1 MKRLKTQKINKI
13 NNYKKLN
20 KMKKLTFLVVMLA
33 FLANVSM
40 AQNKERVNAF
50 NYNKNAQGYIT
61 TAEQLNK
68 QNRAEKA
75 AKQMGFAKIELQ
87 KAKTSIDLAAEHEE
101 TKNEARTWHYYG
113 IVYYKI
119 AAYPEFNDLDPEAL
133 DKSLNAFIKIIELD
147 PAYANDR
154 QNMYDI
160 YQHIQSITSN
170 YFNKGAVAYENGEYK
185 EAIDCYLSAYKSN
198 LVIGQPD
205 NEALLI
211 AAQIALYNAKEY
223 EMVVEI
229 CGQLLANQY
238 ESAKVYQYL
247 AVANSQMGNDEEM
260 VKYFNEGRAKFPED
274 ENLINEQINAY
285 LRLGRE
291 AEIVDQIEAMAVKQ
305 TTNPIYYFILGTIY
319 GNQESTLYNID
330 SALGYYQKALELDP
344 NHVDSYINIGS
355 MYIDKSAALYNAANE
370 LGFDRESQK
379 KYDIMVA
386 EAKGYDEQALPYVE
400 KAYEMVP
407 DDAAIRQALR
417 TLYVRLK
424 MMDKA
429 KALETA
435 E

>member
-1 MKRLKTQKINKI
+1 
-13 NNYKKLN
+13 
-20 KMKKLTFLVVMLA
+20 MKKLTFLVVMLA

-119 AAYPEFNDLDPEAL
+119 AAYPEFHDLDPEAL
-133 DKSLNAFIKIIELD
+133 DKSFAAFAKIPALD
-147 PAYANDR
+147 PEYANDR
-154 QNMYDI
+154 QNMFDI

-170 YFNKGAVAYENGEYK
+170 YFNRGAVAYENGEYA
-185 EAIDCYLSAYKSN
+185 EAIKCYLAAYNSM
-198 LVIGQPD
+198 LVIGQQD

-223 EMVVEI
+223 EKTVEI
-229 CGQLLANQY
+229 CNQLLAAQH
-238 ESAKVYQYL
+238 ESPKVYQFL
-247 AVANSQMGNDEEM
+247 AVAYSQIGNDEEM
-260 VKYFNEGRAKFPED
+260 LKYINEGRAKFPED
-274 ENLINEQINAY
+274 DNLVNEQINAY
-285 LRLGRE
+285 LKLKRE
-291 AEIVDQIEAMAVKQ
+291 AEIIDQIKEMANKNNENSVYCL
-305 TTNPIYYFILGTIY
+305 IIGTIY
-319 GNQESTLYNID
+319 SNQESELYNVD
-330 SALGYYQKALELDP
+330 SALVYYNRAIEVNPTDE
-344 NHVDSYINIGS
+344 NAYINVGS
-355 MYIDKSAALYNAANE
+355 MYIDKSAALINKANE
-370 LGFDRESQK
+370 LPLDKFKE
-379 KYDIMVA
+379 YDELIA
-386 EAKGYDEQALPYVE
+386 EARVFDEKALPYVE
-400 KAYEMVP
+400 KAYELVP
-407 DDAAIRQALR
+407 GDDAIKQALR

-429 KALETA
+429 RALESA

>member
-1 MKRLKTQKINKI
+1 
-13 NNYKKLN
+13 
-20 KMKKLTFLVVMLA
+20 MKKLTFLVVMLA
-33 FLANVSM
+33 FFANVSM

-68 QNRAEKA
+68 QNRVEKA

-147 PAYANDR
+147 PEYANDR
-154 QNMYDI
+154 QNMFDI

-170 YFNKGAVAYENGEYK
+170 YFNRGAVAYENGEYAD
-185 EAIDCYLSAYKSN
+185 AIKCYLAAYNSM
-198 LVIGQPD
+198 LVIGQQD

-223 EMVVEI
+223 EKVIEI
-229 CGQLLANQY
+229 CNQLLAAQH
-238 ESAKVYQYL
+238 ESPKVYQYL

-260 VKYFNEGRAKFPED
+260 LKYINEGRAKFPED
-274 ENLINEQINAY
+274 DNLVNEQINAY
-285 LRLGRE
+285 LKLKRE
-291 AEIVDQIEAMAVKQ
+291 AEIIDQIKEMANKNSENSVYCL
-305 TTNPIYYFILGTIY
+305 IIGTIY
-319 GNQESTLYNID
+319 SNQESELYNVD
-330 SALGYYQKALELDP
+330 SALVYYNRAIEVNPTDE
-344 NHVDSYINIGS
+344 NAYINVGS
-355 MYIDKSAALYNAANE
+355 MYIDKSAALINKANE
-370 LGFDRESQK
+370 LPLDKFKE
-379 KYDIMVA
+379 YDELIA
-386 EAKGYDEQALPYVE
+386 EARVFDEKALPYVE
-400 KAYEMVP
+400 KAYELVP
-407 DDAAIRQALR
+407 GDDAIKQALR

-429 KALETA
+429 RALESA

>member
-1 MKRLKTQKINKI
+1 
-13 NNYKKLN
+13 
-20 KMKKLTFLVVMLA
+20 MKKVTLLVVMLA
-33 FLANVSM
+33 FFANISM

-61 TAEQLNK
+61 IAEQLSK
-68 QNRAEKA
+68 QNRVDKA
-75 AKQMGFAKIELQ
+75 QKQMGFAKIELG
-87 KAKTSIDLAAEHEE
+87 KAKASIDLAANHDE

-119 AAYPEFNDLDPEAL
+119 AAYPEFNDLDPDAL

-154 QNMYDI
+154 QNMFDI

-185 EAIDCYLSAYKSN
+185 EAIECYMSAYKSN
-198 LVIGQPD
+198 LVIGQQD

-223 EMVVEI
+223 EMTVEI
-229 CGQLLANQY
+229 CNQLLASQY
-238 ESAKVYQYL
+238 ESPKVYQYL
-247 AVANSQMGNDEEM
+247 AVANGQLGNNEDM
-260 VKYFNEGRAKFPED
+260 VKYINEGRAKFPED
-274 ENLINEQINAY
+274 ESLINEQINAY
-285 LRLGRE
+285 LKLQRE
-291 AEIVDQIEAMAVKQ
+291 AEIVDQIEEMAAKQ
-305 TTNPIYYFILGTIY
+305 TSNPIYYFILGTIY
-319 GNQESTLYNID
+319 GNSESTLYNID

-386 EAKGYDEQALPYVE
+386 EAKGFDEKALPYVE
-400 KAYEMVP
+400 KAYELVP
-407 DDAAIRQALR
+407 GDDAIRQALR

-429 KALETA
+429 KALEA
-435 E
+435 SAQ

>member
-1 MKRLKTQKINKI
+1 
-13 NNYKKLN
+13 
-20 KMKKLTFLVVMLA
+20 MKKLTFLVVMLA

-119 AAYPEFNDLDPEAL
+119 AAYPEFHDLDPEAL
-133 DKSLNAFIKIIELD
+133 DKSFEAFAKIPALD
-147 PAYANDR
+147 PEYANDR
-154 QNMYDI
+154 QNMFDI

-170 YFNKGAVAYENGEYK
+170 YFNKGAVAYENGEYA
-185 EAIDCYLSAYKSN
+185 EAIKCYLAAYNSM
-198 LVIGQPD
+198 LVIGQQD

-223 EMVVEI
+223 EKTIEI
-229 CGQLLANQY
+229 CNQLLAAQH
-238 ESAKVYQYL
+238 ESPKVYQYL
-247 AVANSQMGNDEEM
+247 AVAYSQMGNDEEM
-260 VKYFNEGRAKFPED
+260 LKYINEGRAKFPED
-274 ENLINEQINAY
+274 DNLVNEQINAY
-285 LRLGRE
+285 LKLKRE
-291 AEIVDQIEAMAVKQ
+291 AEIIDQIKEMANKNSENSVYCL
-305 TTNPIYYFILGTIY
+305 IIGTIY
-319 GNQESTLYNID
+319 SNQESELYNVD
-330 SALGYYQKALELDP
+330 SALVYYNRAIEVNPTDE
-344 NHVDSYINIGS
+344 NAYINVGS
-355 MYIDKSAALYNAANE
+355 MYIDKSAALINKANE
-370 LGFDRESQK
+370 LPLDKFKE
-379 KYDIMVA
+379 YDELIA
-386 EAKGYDEQALPYVE
+386 EARVFDEKALPYVE
-400 KAYEMVP
+400 KAYELVP
-407 DDAAIRQALR
+407 GDDAIKQALR

-429 KALETA
+429 RALESA

>member
-1 MKRLKTQKINKI
+1 
-13 NNYKKLN
+13 
-20 KMKKLTFLVVMLA
+20 MKKVTLLVVMLA
-33 FLANVSM
+33 FFANISM

-61 TAEQLNK
+61 IAEQLSK
-68 QNRAEKA
+68 QNRADKA
-75 AKQMGFAKIELQ
+75 AKQMGFAKIELG
-87 KAKTSIDLAAEHEE
+87 KAKASIDLAANHDE

-119 AAYPEFNDLDPEAL
+119 AAYPEFNDLDPDAL
-133 DKSLNAFIKIIELD
+133 NKSLNAFIKIIELD

-154 QNMYDI
+154 QNLFDI

-185 EAIDCYLSAYKSN
+185 EAIECYKSAYKSN
-198 LVIGQPD
+198 SVIGQQD

-223 EMVVEI
+223 ELAVEI
-229 CGQLLANQY
+229 CNQLLANQY
-238 ESAKVYQYL
+238 ESPKVYQYL
-247 AVANSQMGNDEEM
+247 AVANGQLGNDEDM
-260 VKYFNEGRAKFPED
+260 VKYINEGRAKFPED
-274 ENLINEQINAY
+274 ESLINEQINAY
-285 LRLGRE
+285 LKLQRE
-291 AEIVDQIEAMAVKQ
+291 AEIVDQIEEMAAKQ
-305 TTNPIYYFILGTIY
+305 TSNPIYYFILGTIY
-319 GNQESTLYNID
+319 GNSESTLYNID

-370 LGFDRESQK
+370 LGFDKESLK

-386 EAKGYDEQALPYVE
+386 EAKAFDEKALPYVE
-400 KAYEMVP
+400 KAYELVP
-407 DDAAIRQALR
+407 GDDAIKQALR

-435 E
+435 AQ

>member
-1 MKRLKTQKINKI
+1 
-13 NNYKKLN
+13 
-20 KMKKLTFLVVMLA
+20 MKKLTFLVVMLA

-119 AAYPEFNDLDPEAL
+119 AAYPEFHDLDPEAL
-133 DKSLNAFIKIIELD
+133 DKSFAAFAKIPALD
-147 PAYANDR
+147 PEYANDR
-154 QNMYDI
+154 QNMFDI

-170 YFNKGAVAYENGEYK
+170 YFNRGAVAYENGEYA
-185 EAIDCYLSAYKSN
+185 EAIKCYLAAYNSM
-198 LVIGQPD
+198 LVIGQQD

-223 EMVVEI
+223 EKTVEI
-229 CGQLLANQY
+229 CKQLLAAQH
-238 ESAKVYQYL
+238 ESPKVYQYL
-247 AVANSQMGNDEEM
+247 AVAYSQMGNDEEM
-260 VKYFNEGRAKFPED
+260 LKYINEGRAKFPED
-274 ENLINEQINAY
+274 DNLVNEQINAY
-285 LRLGRE
+285 LKLKRE
-291 AEIVDQIEAMAVKQ
+291 AEIIDQIKEMANKNSENSVYCL
-305 TTNPIYYFILGTIY
+305 IIGTIY
-319 GNQESTLYNID
+319 SNQESELYNVD
-330 SALGYYQKALELDP
+330 SALVYYNRAIEVNPTDE
-344 NHVDSYINIGS
+344 NAYINVGS
-355 MYIDKSAALYNAANE
+355 MYIDKSAALINKANE
-370 LGFDRESQK
+370 LPLDKFKE
-379 KYDIMVA
+379 YDELIA
-386 EAKGYDEQALPYVE
+386 EARVFDEKALPYVE
-400 KAYEMVP
+400 KAYELVP
-407 DDAAIRQALR
+407 GDDAIKQALR

-429 KALETA
+429 RALESA

>member
-1 MKRLKTQKINKI
+1 
-13 NNYKKLN
+13 
-20 KMKKLTFLVVMLA
+20 MKKLTFLVVMLA
-33 FLANVSM
+33 FIANVSM

-119 AAYPEFNDLDPEAL
+119 AAYPEFHDLDPEAL
-133 DKSLNAFIKIIELD
+133 DKSFTAFAKIPALD
-147 PAYANDR
+147 PEYANDR
-154 QNMYDI
+154 QNMFDI

-170 YFNKGAVAYENGEYK
+170 YFNRGAVAYENGEYAD
-185 EAIDCYLSAYKSN
+185 AIKCYLAAYNSM
-198 LVIGQPD
+198 LVIGQQD

-223 EMVVEI
+223 EKTVEI
-229 CGQLLANQY
+229 CNQLLAAQH
-238 ESAKVYQYL
+238 ESPKVYQYL
-247 AVANSQMGNDEEM
+247 AVAYNQMGNDEEM
-260 VKYFNEGRAKFPED
+260 LKYINEGRAKFPED
-274 ENLINEQINAY
+274 DNLVNEQINAY
-285 LRLGRE
+285 LKLKRE
-291 AEIVDQIEAMAVKQ
+291 AEIIDQIKEMANKNSENSVYCL
-305 TTNPIYYFILGTIY
+305 IIGTIY
-319 GNQESTLYNID
+319 SNQESELYNVD
-330 SALGYYQKALELDP
+330 SALVYYNRAIEVNPTDE
-344 NHVDSYINIGS
+344 NAYINVGS
-355 MYIDKSAALYNAANE
+355 MYIDKSAALINKANE
-370 LGFDRESQK
+370 LPLDKFKE
-379 KYDIMVA
+379 YDELIA
-386 EAKGYDEQALPYVE
+386 EARVFDEKALPYVE
-400 KAYEMVP
+400 KAYELVP
-407 DDAAIRQALR
+407 GDDAIKQALR

-429 KALETA
+429 RALESA

>member
-1 MKRLKTQKINKI
+1 
-13 NNYKKLN
+13 
-20 KMKKLTFLVVMLA
+20 MKKLTFLVVMLA
-33 FLANVSM
+33 FFANVSM

-68 QNRAEKA
+68 QNRVEKA

-147 PAYANDR
+147 PEYANDR
-154 QNMYDI
+154 QNMFDI

-170 YFNKGAVAYENGEYK
+170 YFNRGAVAYENGEYVD
-185 EAIDCYLSAYKSN
+185 AIKCYLAAYNSM
-198 LVIGQPD
+198 LVIGQQD

-223 EMVVEI
+223 EKVIEI
-229 CGQLLANQY
+229 CNQLLAAQH
-238 ESAKVYQYL
+238 ESPKVYQYL

-260 VKYFNEGRAKFPED
+260 LKYINEGRAKFPED
-274 ENLINEQINAY
+274 DNLVNEQINAY
-285 LRLGRE
+285 LKLKRE
-291 AEIVDQIEAMAVKQ
+291 AEIIDQIKEMANKNSENSVYCL
-305 TTNPIYYFILGTIY
+305 IIGTIY
-319 GNQESTLYNID
+319 SNQESELYNVD
-330 SALGYYQKALELDP
+330 SALVYYNRAIEVNPTDE
-344 NHVDSYINIGS
+344 NAYINVGS
-355 MYIDKSAALYNAANE
+355 MYIDKSAALINKANE
-370 LGFDRESQK
+370 LPLDKFKE
-379 KYDIMVA
+379 YDALIA
-386 EAKGYDEQALPYVE
+386 EARVFDEKALPYVE
-400 KAYEMVP
+400 KAYELVP
-407 DDAAIRQALR
+407 GDDAIKQALR

-429 KALETA
+429 RALESA

>member
-1 MKRLKTQKINKI
+1 
-13 NNYKKLN
+13 
-20 KMKKLTFLVVMLA
+20 MKKLTLLVVMLA
-33 FLANVSM
+33 FFANISI

-61 TAEQLNK
+61 IAEQLSK
-68 QNRAEKA
+68 QNKVDKA
-75 AKQMGFAKIELQ
+75 QKQMGFAKIELG
-87 KAKTSIDLAAEHEE
+87 KAKAAIELAAEHEE

-119 AAYPEFNDLDPEAL
+119 AAYPEFNDLDPDAL
-133 DKSLNAFIKIIELD
+133 EKSLNAFIKIIELD

-154 QNMYDI
+154 QNLFDI

-185 EAIDCYLSAYKSN
+185 EAIACYMSAYKSN
-198 LVIGQPD
+198 LVIGQQD

-229 CGQLLANQY
+229 CNQLLASQY
-238 ESAKVYQYL
+238 ETPKVYQYL
-247 AVANSQMGNDEEM
+247 AVANGQLGNDEDM
-260 VKYFNEGRAKFPED
+260 VKYINEGRAKFPED
-274 ENLINEQINAY
+274 ESLINEQINAY
-285 LRLGRE
+285 LKLQRE
-291 AEIVDQIEAMAVKQ
+291 AEIVDQIEEMAAKQ
-305 TTNPIYYFILGTIY
+305 TSNPIYYFILGTIY
-319 GNQESTLYNID
+319 GNSESTLYNID

-386 EAKGYDEQALPYVE
+386 EAKSFDEKALPYVE
-400 KAYEMVP
+400 KAYELVP
-407 DDAAIRQALR
+407 GDDAIRQALR

-429 KALETA
+429 KALEA
-435 E
+435 SAQ

>member
-1 MKRLKTQKINKI
+1 
-13 NNYKKLN
+13 
-20 KMKKLTFLVVMLA
+20 MKKMTFLVVMLA

-68 QNRAEKA
+68 QNRTEKA

-147 PAYANDR
+147 PEYANDR
-154 QNMYDI
+154 QNMFDI

-170 YFNKGAVAYENGEYK
+170 YFNRGAVAYENGEYA
-185 EAIDCYLSAYKSN
+185 EAIKCYLAAYNSM
-198 LVIGQPD
+198 LVIGQQD

-223 EMVVEI
+223 EKTVEI
-229 CGQLLANQY
+229 CNQLLAAQH
-238 ESAKVYQYL
+238 ESPKVYQYL
-247 AVANSQMGNDEEM
+247 AVAYSQMGNDEEM
-260 VKYFNEGRAKFPED
+260 LKYINEGRAKFPED
-274 ENLINEQINAY
+274 DNLVNEQINAY
-285 LRLGRE
+285 LKLKRE
-291 AEIVDQIEAMAVKQ
+291 AEIIDQIKEMANKNSENSVYCL
-305 TTNPIYYFILGTIY
+305 IIGTIY
-319 GNQESTLYNID
+319 SNQESELYNVD
-330 SALGYYQKALELDP
+330 SALVYYNRAIEVNPTDE
-344 NHVDSYINIGS
+344 NAYINVGS
-355 MYIDKSAALYNAANE
+355 MYIDKSAALINKANE
-370 LGFDRESQK
+370 LPLDKFKE
-379 KYDIMVA
+379 YDELIA
-386 EAKGYDEQALPYVE
+386 EARVFDEKALPYVE
-400 KAYEMVP
+400 KAYELVP
-407 DDAAIRQALR
+407 GDDAIKQALR

-429 KALETA
+429 RALESA

>member
-1 MKRLKTQKINKI
+1 
-13 NNYKKLN
+13 
-20 KMKKLTFLVVMLA
+20 MKKLTFLVVMLA

-50 NYNKNAQGYIT
+50 NYNKNAQGYIN

-68 QNRAEKA
+68 QNRADKA
-75 AKQMGFAKIELQ
+75 QKQMSFAKIELG
-87 KAKTSIDLAAEHEE
+87 KAKASIDLAAEHEE
-101 TKNEARTWHYYG
+101 TKNEAKTWHYYG

-133 DKSLNAFIKIIELD
+133 EKSLEAFAKIPALD
-147 PAYANDR
+147 PSYANDR
-154 QNMYDI
+154 SNLFDI

-170 YFNKGAVAYENGEYK
+170 YFNKGAVAYENGDYK
-185 EAIDCYLSAYKSN
+185 KAIDCYMSAYKSN
-198 LVIGQPD
+198 LVIGQQD

-211 AAQIALYNAKEY
+211 AAQIALYNAKDY
-223 EMVVEI
+223 VMVGDI
-229 CGQLLANQY
+229 CSQLMANQY

-247 AVANSQMGNDEEM
+247 AAANGQLGNDEDM
-260 VKYFNEGRAKFPED
+260 LKYINEGRAKFPED
-274 ENLINEQINAY
+274 ENLVNEQINAY
-285 LRLGRE
+285 LKLQRE
-291 AEIVDQIEAMAVKQ
+291 AEIVDQIEEMAAKQ

-319 GNQESTLYNID
+319 GNSESVLYNID
-330 SALGYYQKALELDP
+330 TALGYYQKALAIDP

-355 MYIDKSAALYNAANE
+355 MYIDRSAALYNAANE

-379 KYDIMVA
+379 KYDVMVA
-386 EAKGYDEQALPYVE
+386 EAKGFDEQALPYVE
-400 KAYEMVP
+400 KAYELVP
-407 DDAAIRQALR
+407 DDGAIRQALR

-435 E
+435 AQ